1 MTAITVRKYTLPDSC
16 LFENNTVKL
25 SSIVWIPNETCVVM
39 GRSNNPL
46 DSLLIENV
54 IADDIPIYKRPSGGE
69 TVLLSP
75 KMIVLSVAV
84 EQTDFKSGKSY
95 FKDYN
100 NKFISV
106 LESFGIR
113 NLGYK
118 GISDITINDLKI
130 LGSSIY
136 QNKHVVFYHA
146 VLNVCESVLMIDR
159 YLKHPVREP
168 DYRKNRNHKD
178 FITSIAQ
185 ERYNININEIRKTV
199 ELEFQQV
206 VYGRTT

>member
-1 MTAITVRKYTLPDSC
+1 MDSIKVRQYTLADSY
-16 LFENNTVKL
+16 LLENDVKEF
-25 SSIVWIPNETCVVM
+25 SSIVWIPNETCIVM
-39 GRSNNPL
+39 GRSNNPI
-46 DSLLIENV
+46 DSLFIDNV
-54 IADDIPIYKRPSGGE
+54 ITDDIPVYKRPSGGE
-69 TVLLSP
+69 TVVLSN

-95 FKDYN
+95 FKNYN
-100 NKFISV
+100 NKIISA
-106 LESFGIR
+106 LKNFGIK

-146 VLNVCESVLMIDR
+146 VLNVCESVSLIDR

-168 DYRKNRNHKD
+168 DYRKNRNHKN
-178 FITSIAQ
+178 FVTSIAQ
-185 ERYNININEIRKTV
+185 EKYNININEISKTV
-199 ELEFQQV
+199 ELEFKET
-206 VYGRTT
+206 VYGKMI

>member
-1 MTAITVRKYTLPDSC
+1 MDSIKVRKYTLPDSY
-16 LFENNTVKL
+16 LLENDVTKF
-25 SSIVWIPNETCVVM
+25 SSIVWIPNETCIVM
-39 GRSNNPL
+39 GRSNNPI
-46 DSLLIENV
+46 DSLFIENV
-54 IADDIPIYKRPSGGE
+54 ITDDIPIYKRPSGGE
-69 TVLLSP
+69 TVVLSN

-100 NKFISV
+100 NKIIFA

-136 QNKHVVFYHA
+136 QNKHFVFYHA
-146 VLNVCESVLMIDR
+146 VLNVCESVLLIDR
-159 YLKHPVREP
+159 YIKHPVREP
-168 DYRKNRNHKD
+168 DYRKKRNHKD
-178 FITSIAQ
+178 FVTSIAQ
-185 ERYNININEIRKTV
+185 EKYNININEIRKAV
-199 ELEFQQV
+199 EKEFH
-206 VYGRTT
+206 

>member
-1 MTAITVRKYTLPDSC
+1 MVAVTVRKYALPDSH
-16 LFENNTVKL
+16 LFENNIIK
-25 SSIVWIPNETCVVM
+25 SPSIVWIPNETCIVM
-39 GRSNNPL
+39 GRSNNPV
-46 DSLLIENV
+46 DSLLIEN
-54 IADDIPIYKRPSGGE
+54 IITDNIPVYKRPSGGE
-69 TVLLSP
+69 TVVLSN

-100 NKFISV
+100 NKIISA
-106 LESFGIR
+106 LESFGIK

-118 GISDITINDLKI
+118 GISDITINNLKI

-146 VLNVCESVLMIDR
+146 VLNVCESVSLIDR

-168 DYRKNRNHKD
+168 DYRKNRSHKD
-178 FITSIAQ
+178 FVTSIAQ
-185 ERYNININEIRKTV
+185 EKYNININEIRKTV
-199 ELEFQQV
+199 ELEFQ
-206 VYGRTT
+206 